1 MQKIIML
8 IQPKLICLDTATWGN
23 LARDI
28 NTNSLAQRIIQ
39 LIQTDY
45 VIPYITWNHI
55 SELMHH
61 GNDAV
66 VERRIDLLRSLKFVA
81 YPRQREDHAN
91 VGSAV
96 DLRDAELS
104 ALLESPDA
112 THTEIIDMV
121 RPLMINGFLKGIDF
135 CKENEEWWNYYRN
148 QFGEVTLRNQTEI
161 AALTHFPP
169 IDDDEPVPEIGKY
182 KLCSSQQAAQYFGS
196 LAKKLELRLSRD
208 VKKPLPDAN
217 RIAQGIM
224 NEAYQDGMADYDM
237 QKEGIDWLLGMYDV
251 KRERLPSK
259 PTIGDVGDEAVFIKQ
274 LSVHERRLKLPPGS
288 LRQALQ
294 KEMLPSWTVWQK
306 LDRAIRRL
314 PKAESGN
321 VNDKMI
327 ATFGLYVD
335 YIQLDKRIRNCVIQ
349 IARRSELFAGIQSK
363 LITTGDYSSL
373 ILELERI
380 NAA

>member
-1 MQKIIML
+1 ML

-28 NTNSLAQRIIQ
+28 KTNSLAQRIIQ

-45 VIPYITWNHI
+45 VIPYITWHHI
-55 SELMHH
+55 SEMMHH

-66 VERRIDLLRSLKFVA
+66 VEERIDLLRSLKFVA
-81 YPRQREDHAN
+81 YPRQREDYAN
-91 VGSAV
+91 VGSVV

-112 THTEIIDMV
+112 NHAQIIEMV
-121 RPLMINGFLKGIDF
+121 RPLMINGFLNGIDF
-135 CKENEEWWNYYRN
+135 CNTNEEWWSFYRN
-148 QFGEVTLRNQTEI
+148 QFGEETLRNQTEI
-161 AALTHFPP
+161 AAVTHFPS
-169 IDDDEPVPEIGKY
+169 IDDDEQVSDIGKY
-182 KLCSSQQAAQYFGS
+182 KLCSSEQAAQYFAV
-196 LAKKLELRLSRD
+196 LAQKLELRLNSD
-208 VKKPLPDAN
+208 VKKPLSGAK
-217 RIAQGIM
+217 RIAQEIM
-224 NEAYQDGMADYDM
+224 NEAYQDGMADYDK
-237 QKEGIDWLLGMYDV
+237 QKEGIDWLLELYDV

-259 PTIGDVGDEAVFIKQ
+259 PTIGDIGDEAVFIKQ
-274 LSVHERRLKLPPGS
+274 LTVHERRLNLPPGS
-288 LRQALQ
+288 LRQALR

-306 LDRAIRRL
+306 LHRAIRRL

-349 IARRSELFAGIQSK
+349 IARRSELFTGLQSK
-363 LITTGDYSSL
+363 LITAGNYNSL

-380 NAA
+380 HAS